1 VHYLGKDVLAYLEI
15 LQAEKYLPLIDW
27 SFFESEDVDEDGM
40 VVIDESN
47 YFEYQVN
54 SRRRALN

>member
-1 VHYLGKDVLAYLEI
+1 MLAYLEI

>member
-1 VHYLGKDVLAYLEI
+1 MTYLEI
-15 LQAEKYLPLIDW
+15 LQAEKYQPLIDW
-27 SFFESEDVDEDGM
+27 SFFDVDDVDEDGM

-47 YFEYQVN
+47 YFEYQIN